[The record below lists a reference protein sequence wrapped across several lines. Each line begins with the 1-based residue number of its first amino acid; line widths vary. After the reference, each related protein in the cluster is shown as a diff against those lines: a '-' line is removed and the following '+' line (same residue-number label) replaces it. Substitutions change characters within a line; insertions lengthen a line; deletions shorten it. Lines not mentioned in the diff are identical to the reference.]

1 MLKNTPNLL
10 KFLQGVMHVV
20 AMMWV
25 HSKDRFIRSESECE
39 SEKKL
44 KEQWGNIN
52 ENISNIK
59 EYFRFFAFALC
70 EWTLRYDLTQNVP

>member
-1 MLKNTPNLL
+1 MQLFKTLFSPSCFANACRGDDVGPLYRP
-10 KFLQGVMHVV
+10 
-20 AMMWV
+20 V
-25 HSKDRFIRSESECE
+25 HTERKRMRKR
-39 SEKKL
+39 KKL

-52 ENISNIK
+52 EKISNIK